1 MVLLD
6 FDEAEVVRDT
16 PRLWRGE
23 GGEALLQ
30 VSRNSGMNLLNVHY
44 VSDIVKSLTIVS
56 HIPQEINSGMGIP
69 VQWEVI
75 STSTAERDEGS
86 KTGHRTW
93 SDDAVSTEASA
104 ILPSGSL

>member
-1 MVLLD
+1 M
-6 FDEAEVVRDT
+6 
-16 PRLWRGE
+16 
-23 GGEALLQ
+23 GEALLQ
-30 VSRNSGMNLLNVHY
+30 VSRNPGKNLLNMHY

-56 HIPQEINSGMGIP
+56 HIPQETDSGMGIP

-75 STSTAERDEGS
+75 PTPTAERDEGS

-104 ILPSGSL
+104 IPRSEASETRQPFRAVLN